1 MFFSVIFGIIILY
14 FQIFKAGDLSIWGVS
29 PNLLI
34 AYSAYLGAYQEEKW
48 SLPLLFFLGLA
59 YDLMSPETLGINTL
73 LLLVI
78 CWTTNFLRKRI
89 MEPKL
94 ISIAILSLLYNFFYY
109 LIFGLYY
116 SFQTEDISF
125 LFITFILSM
134 IINTVISVI
143 LFYFLFL
150 LSHLKLTLR

>member
-1 MFFSVIFGIIILY
+1 MLFSVVFGIIILY
-14 FQIFKAGDLSIWGVS
+14 YQLFKAGDLSIWGVS

-48 SLPLLFFLGLA
+48 SLPLLFFLGVA
-59 YDLMSPETLGINTL
+59 YDLMTPDTLGINTL
-73 LLLVI
+73 LLLLI

-94 ISIAILSLLYNFFYY
+94 VSVAILSLVYNFFYY

-116 SFQTEDISF
+116 SIQTENMSF
-125 LFITFILSM
+125 IFLPFILSM

-143 LFYFLFL
+143 MFYFLYL
-150 LSHLKLTLR
+150 ISHLKIILR